1 MTSLKLQR
9 HNAGW
14 LPKEVVAALREVPAS
29 DTTSRMDKRLYSK
42 IELGL
47 ADLTVAQAEAL
58 AERWDVPIEYIR
70 RPNPAE
76 STESPKIA
84 VATRPKAQAG
94 PGTQVYRMTADL
106 PRELA
111 DAEAPLAE
119 KLKVCGYNTLV
130 EWQVHNLKLLNSRY
144 RKKKAA
150 TDGANIEGSK
160 TKKDSVSGTILTHRS
175 EKVNV

>member
-94 PGTQVYRMTADL
+94 PGTQVYRGSAPGREAQGL
-106 PRELA
+106 RVQHPGGVAGAQPQAPQQPLSQEKSCPRWC
-111 DAEAPLAE
+111 
-119 KLKVCGYNTLV
+119 K
-130 EWQVHNLKLLNSRY
+130 
-144 RKKKAA
+144 
-150 TDGANIEGSK
+150 
-160 TKKDSVSGTILTHRS
+160 HRGQQNK
-175 EKVNV
+175 ER

>member
-29 DTTSRMDKRLYSK
+29 DTTSRMGKRLYGK

-47 ADLTVAQAEAL
+47 ADLTVAQAEVL
-58 AERWDVPIEYIR
+58 AEAWGVPIEYIR

-111 DAEAPLAE
+111 DADAPLAE

-144 RKKKAA
+144 RKK
-150 TDGANIEGSK
+150 
-160 TKKDSVSGTILTHRS
+160 
-175 EKVNV
+175 

>member
-9 HNAGW
+9 HSAGW

-29 DTTSRMDKRLYSK
+29 DTTSRMGKRLYSK

-58 AERWDVPIEYIR
+58 AERWGVPIEYIR
-70 RPNPAE
+70 HPNPAE

-84 VATRPKAQAG
+84 VATRPKPQAG

-111 DAEAPLAE
+111 DADAPLAE
-119 KLKVCGYNTLV
+119 KLKVCGYCSLV
-130 EWQVHNLKLLNSRY
+130 EWQKHNLRLLNRRY
-144 RKKKAA
+144 RRKKAA
-150 TDGANIEGSK
+150 PDAGTVGSGK
-160 TKKDSVSGTILTHRS
+160 ELKAAHSIVREE

>member
-1 MTSLKLQR
+1 MTPLKLQR
-9 HNAGW
+9 YSAGW

-29 DTTSRMDKRLYSK
+29 DTVSRMDKRLYSK

-47 ADLTVAQAEAL
+47 ADLTVAQAEVL
-58 AERWDVPIEYIR
+58 AERWGVPIEYIR

-111 DAEAPLAE
+111 DADAPLAE

-130 EWQVHNLKLLNSRY
+130 EWQKHNLRLLNRRY

-150 TDGANIEGSK
+150 PDAGTVESGKEIKAIHSIVREG
-160 TKKDSVSGTILTHRS
+160 G
-175 EKVNV
+175 KVNV

>member
-1 MTSLKLQR
+1 MTPLKLQR
-9 HNAGW
+9 YSAGW
-14 LPKEVVAALREVPAS
+14 SPKEVVTALRDVPAS
-29 DTTSRMDKRLYSK
+29 DTASRMDKRLYSK
-42 IELGL
+42 VELGL
-47 ADLTVAQAEAL
+47 ADLTVAQAEVL
-58 AERWDVPIEYIR
+58 AEAWGVPIEYIR

-130 EWQVHNLKLLNSRY
+130 EWQVHNLKLLNNRY

-150 TDGANIEGSK
+150 PGGANTEDSKELKATHSIVREG
-160 TKKDSVSGTILTHRS
+160 G
-175 EKVNV
+175 KVNV

>member
-1 MTSLKLQR
+1 
-9 HNAGW
+9 
-14 LPKEVVAALREVPAS
+14 
-29 DTTSRMDKRLYSK
+29 MDKRLYSK

-150 TDGANIEGSK
+150 PDGANIEGSK